1 MEVATVAEL
10 TPATI
15 AWLLEVS
22 ARVPRERSGKTAQDA
37 PKTGQEAPVRRL

>member
-1 MEVATVAEL
+1 MAEL

-22 ARVPRERSGKTAQDA
+22 ARVPRERSAKTAQDA
-37 PKTGQEAPVRRL
+37 PKTGQEAPVRRV

>member
-1 MEVATVAEL
+1 MAEL

-22 ARVPRERSGKTAQDA
+22 ARVPRERSAKTAQDA
-37 PKTGQEAPVRRL
+37 PRKGQEAPVRRV